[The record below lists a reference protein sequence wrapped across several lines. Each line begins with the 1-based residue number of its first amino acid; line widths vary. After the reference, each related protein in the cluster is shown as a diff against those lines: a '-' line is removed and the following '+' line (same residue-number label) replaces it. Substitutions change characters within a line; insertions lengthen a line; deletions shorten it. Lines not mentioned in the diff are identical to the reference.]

1 MSELLSNSAISG
13 SLSTAE
19 NVWREFQAQN
29 EEILA
34 RLRAL
39 QGNSTLPNKD
49 FYSVEEVAQY
59 VHRSPYTVRKWI
71 LDGKMKA
78 VRVAGSNSHG
88 RKLIPHAELSRLFE

>member
-1 MSELLSNSAISG
+1 MSECLSNSEKTGFS
-13 SLSTAE
+13 STAE
-19 NVWREFQAQN
+19 NDFQKVQAQN

-39 QGNSTLPNKD
+39 QGHSTLPHKD
-49 FYSVEEVAQY
+49 YYSVDEVAQY
-59 VHRSPYTVRKWI
+59 VHRSPYTVRRWI

-88 RKLIPHAELSRLFE
+88 RKLIPHAELSRLFA